1 MDTTQA
7 YQDARVYYAGQ
18 RLGSPQQAG
27 GAPEPSIMQVLQ
39 ALNDRMQQL
48 EKQMSINADETRF
61 VRARL
66 GI

>member
-1 MDTTQA
+1 MDSTTTYGA
-7 YQDARVYYAGQ
+7 VGGYQDTRVLAG
-18 RLGSPQQAG
+18 PQG
-27 GAPEPSIMQVLQ
+27 PPPEPNIMQVLQ
-39 ALNDRMQQL
+39 ALHERVQQL

>member
-1 MDTTQA
+1 M
-7 YQDARVYYAGQ
+7 YQGYQQGAVLAGPT
-18 RLGSPQQAG
+18 S
-27 GAPEPSIMQVLQ
+27 APEPNIMQVLQ
-39 ALNDRMQQL
+39 ALHERVQQL